1 MTVDTLFFIR
11 CCCLKLLSYSKYIY
25 FSLFYYIQNHYC
37 WVVQVRCITI
47 IKLNQ
52 LSFLSF
58 ILLLVSLF
66 SSISFEL
73 FHIHHYSF
81 LYIKYKSSGFFLVF
95 FSILLF
101 LIIFSCLKLNFIFNF
116 YLRAL
121 TLTYF
126 LLTKSDDLTIV

>member
-11 CCCLKLLSYSKYIY
+11 CCCLKLLEIYLLFSFSLYSKPLLLG
-25 FSLFYYIQNHYC
+25 STRQ
-37 WVVQVRCITI
+37 
-47 IKLNQ
+47 NQ

-73 FHIHHYSF
+73 FRIHHYSF
-81 LYIKYKSSGFFLVF
+81 LYIKYKSSGFFLV
-95 FSILLF
+95 LLF